1 MHLLTRRRN
10 RKEKERWLYYSITT
24 TVTTVN
30 PSGNSHAYNR
40 TMSANIDLRVY
51 IGNNVPCP
59 ATVLV
64 STKTGKIIDV
74 REGRH
79 VRADY
84 ADYTD
89 LASDDDRWIDVG
101 DKYLL
106 PGLVDAHVHLN
117 EPGRTDWEG
126 FWTGTRAAAS
136 GGITTVVDMPLNS
149 IPPTTTVENLA
160 AKRSAARNQ
169 CWTDVA
175 FWGGVIPGNQDQL
188 GPLVDAGVKGFKCF
202 MIESGVDEFPC
213 VSESDLR
220 PAMSVLKDKETA
232 LLFHAEV
239 DDREDHH
246 PTPIAN
252 PGDPSVYSTFLKS
265 RPETFEVDA
274 ISKIIDL
281 QREFPT
287 LRCHIVHLSA
297 ARALPI
303 IRSAKAAG
311 HNKLTVETCFHYL
324 CLASDSIPDRRP
336 EFKCCPPIRD
346 AANREALW
354 AALLDGTIDCVV
366 SDHSPC
372 VAELKNW
379 TRVTSWG
386 RGAASAPSGSAQS
399 FVDGGTET
407 QRAIG
412 TILRWVSENT
422 ASHAGLGDR
431 KGKIAVGY
439 DADLVIWDPE
449 AQYTVTKEMIQFK
462 NKVTPYEGLVLLG
475 RVEQTILR
483 GSPIYDGISDTFFN
497 VEPSGALL

>member
-1 MHLLTRRRN
+1 M
-10 RKEKERWLYYSITT
+10 S
-24 TVTTVN
+24 VN
-30 PSGNSHAYNR
+30 
-40 TMSANIDLRVY
+40 TDLRAYV
-51 IGNNVPCP
+51 GNNVLLPGSQVPRP

-74 REGRH
+74 RKGRH

-84 ADYTD
+84 PDYPEIAGD
-89 LASDDDRWIDVG
+89 YDNWVDVG

-149 IPPTTTVENLA
+149 VPPTTTVENLA
-160 AKRSAARNQ
+160 AKRSAAREQ

-202 MIESGVDEFPC
+202 MIESGVEEFPC

-220 PAMSVLKDKETA
+220 LAMSALKDSGST

-239 DDREDHH
+239 DDH
-246 PTPIAN
+246 PTPI
-252 PGDPSVYSTFLKS
+252 GDSEDPRAYSTFLKS
-265 RPETFEVDA
+265 RPESFEVEA
-274 ISKIIDL
+274 ISRIISL

-297 ARALPI
+297 ADALPI
-303 IRSAKAAG
+303 IRRAKAAG
-311 HNKLTVETCFHYL
+311 HNLTVETCFHYL
-324 CLASDSIPDRRP
+324 CLALDSIPDGRP

-372 VAELKNW
+372 VAELKKLEQGDIVEAWGGISTLGLGLSLLW
-379 TRVTSWG
+379 TVG
-386 RGAASAPSGSAQS
+386 RKRNVP
-399 FVDGGTET
+399 
-407 QRAIG
+407 IG
-412 TILRWVSENT
+412 TILRWVSEKT

-439 DADLVIWDPE
+439 DADLVIWDPDV
-449 AQYTVTKEMIQFK
+449 QYTVTKERLQFK
-462 NKVTPYEGLVLLG
+462 NKLTPYEGLVFSG
-475 RVEQTILR
+475 RVEQTILH
-483 GSPIYDGISDTFFN
+483 GSPIYDGISDTFKN
-497 VEPSGALL
+497 LEPSGVLL

>member
-1 MHLLTRRRN
+1 
-10 RKEKERWLYYSITT
+10 
-24 TVTTVN
+24 
-30 PSGNSHAYNR
+30 
-40 TMSANIDLRVY
+40 MSVKADLRAY
-51 IGNNVPCP
+51 AGNNVLLPGSQVPRP
-59 ATVLV
+59 ATILV
-64 STKTGKIIDV
+64 SAKTGKIIDV
-74 REGRH
+74 REGRR

-84 ADYTD
+84 ADIAPGVDD
-89 LASDDDRWIDVG
+89 LHWVDVG
-101 DKYLL
+101 DKHYLL

-126 FWTGTRAAAS
+126 FATGTRAAAS

-160 AKRSAARNQ
+160 AKRSAARAQ

-188 GPLVDAGVKGFKCF
+188 GPLVEAGVKGFKCF
-202 MIESGVDEFPC
+202 MIESGVEEFPC

-220 PAMSVLKDKETA
+220 PAMSTLKDTGSV

-239 DDREDHH
+239 DDH
-246 PTPIAN
+246 PTPI
-252 PGDPSVYSTFLKS
+252 GDSEDPTVYDTFLKS
-265 RPETFEVDA
+265 RPESFEVDA
-274 ISKIIDL
+274 ISRI
-281 QREFPT
+281 QQECPTGT

-297 ARALPI
+297 AHALPI
-303 IRSAKAAG
+303 IRRAKAAG
-311 HNKLTVETCFHYL
+311 HKLTVETCFHYL
-324 CLASDSIPDRRP
+324 CLASDSIPDARP

-372 VAELKNW
+372 VAELKRLEQGDVMGAWGGVSTLGFGLSLLW
-379 TRVTSWG
+379 TEG
-386 RGAASAPSGSAQS
+386 RKRNVP
-399 FVDGGTET
+399 
-407 QRAIG
+407 IG
-412 TILRWVSENT
+412 TILGWVSEKT

-439 DADLVIWDPE
+439 DADLVVWDPDV
-449 AQYTVTKEMIQFK
+449 QYTVTKETIQFK
-462 NKVTPYEGLVLLG
+462 NKVTPYEGLVLSG

-483 GSPIYDGISDTFFN
+483 GHPIYNGTSETFHGL
-497 VEPSGALL
+497 VPSGLLL